1 MGSLCGLILLLCEFL
16 LSSVLFWIFAFMH
29 QTDIGLINSGVWLLT
44 EHGLYSATIT
54 STFQDFMEG

>member
-1 MGSLCGLILLLCEFL
+1 MSFCCLVCCFGSLLLC
-16 LSSVLFWIFAFMH
+16 IK
-29 QTDIGLINSGVWLLT
+29 QDIGLINSGVCLLT